1 MADIFYPHDYLP
13 MPLQDGY
20 GFEPIDP
27 LLRTTMTSGR
37 ARQRRRYLSTPTNA
51 SVTWQFLNQGA
62 AQYFELWYRYILKDG
77 VNWFYMKLQTP
88 IGLDDYKC
96 RFMGIYKGPT
106 LVPPHY
112 WQYTATLEL
121 WDRPTIDSSW
131 GEFPDYIVNA
141 DIIDLALNREWPKND
156 GS

>member
-13 MPLQDGY
+13 MPQQEGY
-20 GFEPIDP
+20 GFAPISP
-27 LLRTTMTSGR
+27 LARTTMTSGR

-51 SVTWQFLNQGA
+51 SITWTFTNQGA

-88 IGLDDYKC
+88 AGVDTYKC
-96 RFMGIYKGPT
+96 RFTEIYQGPT
-106 LVPPHY
+106 LIPPRY
-112 WQYTATLEL
+112 WKFTATLEL

-131 GEFPDYIVNA
+131 GDFSDYIVNA

-156 GS
+156 DS